1 MSNNN
6 LDKLTQAVLVGDMD
20 AVPGLCQEAI
30 DAGYEPMVII
40 NEGMAP
46 GAREAGTK
54 FSNGEYF
61 LPQLVLAGEAMKA
74 GLEVLLPLLTADA
87 KAQAKGSVVI
97 GSVEGDVHDIGKNIV
112 SSLLLANGFNVL
124 DLGIDVPAAD
134 FVEGVKSDQANIV
147 AMGSYM
153 STTLPQM
160 SAVIEALGAAGLRD
174 QVKVMVGG
182 AAVTQ
187 AFAEKIGADGY
198 GEDAAQ
204 AVELAME
211 LVGGA

>member
-1 MSNNN
+1 MSNER
-6 LDKLTQAVLVGDMD
+6 LEILSQTVLAGDMD
-20 AVPGLCQEAI
+20 TVPGLCKEAA
-30 DAGYEPMVII
+30 DAGIEPMVII

-46 GAREAGTK
+46 GAREAGVK

-74 GLEVLLPLLTADA
+74 GLEVLLPLITAEA
-87 KAQAKGSVVI
+87 QEQAKGIVVL

-112 SSLLLANGFNVL
+112 GSLMIANGFHVI
-124 DLGIDVPAAD
+124 DLGIDVPTDD
-134 FVEGVKSDQANIV
+134 FVAKTKSENADIV

-160 SAVIEALGAAGLRD
+160 SAVVEALEEAGVRD
-174 QVKVMVGG
+174 KVKIMVGG
-182 AAVTQ
+182 AAVSS
-187 AFAEKIGADGY
+187 AFAKKIGADGY
-198 GEDAAQ
+198 GEDAAEAIEKAIQ
-204 AVELAME
+204 